1 MKSIINLLLLCSL
14 VLPIA
19 SYSASS
25 TEERILLAH
34 DRFNQVLKKTPDK
47 VIEVTAFFTNDI
59 TLDNLRIELQKVP
72 LEIKGFRHGTQSYGG
87 GYSLGANETL
97 DEAVENYRR
106 DHALFI
112 EKRMGIEDNLL
123 STETDEGLR
132 LALIKHRKEAE
143 QMKQDFDERGLR
155 IIGVELHGKA
165 RDIQNFKDEHGFVR
179 VIEVVEK
186 GKPQSA
192 ILP

>member
-1 MKSIINLLLLCSL
+1 MKSIVTLLFLCSL
-14 VLPIA
+14 ALPVT

-25 TEERILLAH
+25 AEERILLAH
-34 DRFNQVLKKTPDK
+34 ERFNQVLQKTPDK
-47 VIEVTAFFTNDI
+47 VIEATVFFTNDI
-59 TLDNLRIELQKVP
+59 TLENLRTELQNVP
-72 LEIKGFRHGTQSYGG
+72 LKVKGFRHGTQSYSG
-87 GYSLGANETL
+87 GYSLNLNETL

-155 IIGVELHGKA
+155 IVGVELHGKA

>member
-1 MKSIINLLLLCSL
+1 MKSIINLLLLYSL
-14 VLPIA
+14 VFPIT
-19 SYSASS
+19 SYSASPV
-25 TEERILLAH
+25 EERILLAH
-34 DRFNQVLKKTPDK
+34 ELFGQVLKNTPDK
-47 VIEVTAFFTNDI
+47 VIEVVVFFTNDI
-59 TLDNLRIELQKVP
+59 TLENLHAEVRGKLFKV
-72 LEIKGFRHGTQSYGG
+72 KGFRHGTQSYGG
-87 GYSLGANETL
+87 GYSFDTNETV

-106 DHALFI
+106 DHAFFI
-112 EKRMGIEDNLL
+112 EKRIEIVDSLL
-123 STETDEGLR
+123 SKETDESLR
-132 LALIKHRKEAE
+132 LALTKHRKEAE

-165 RDIQNFKDEHGFVR
+165 RDIQNFKDEHSFVR

>member
-87 GYSLGANETL
+87 GYSLGVNETL

-155 IIGVELHGKA
+155 IIGIELHGKA

>member
-25 TEERILLAH
+25 IEERILLAH

-72 LEIKGFRHGTQSYGG
+72 LEIKGFRHGAQSYGG

>member
-132 LALIKHRKEAE
+132 LALIKHRKEVE

>member
-123 STETDEGLR
+123 STETDEGLL

>member
-25 TEERILLAH
+25 IEERILLAH